1 MIVPAATPSLGEGV
15 HAVGTPFPESH
26 PAPRTRAVDTFVA
39 V

>member
-1 MIVPAATPSLGEGV
+1 MIVPAATPSHGRV

-26 PAPRTRAVDTFVA
+26 PAPRSRAVDTFVA